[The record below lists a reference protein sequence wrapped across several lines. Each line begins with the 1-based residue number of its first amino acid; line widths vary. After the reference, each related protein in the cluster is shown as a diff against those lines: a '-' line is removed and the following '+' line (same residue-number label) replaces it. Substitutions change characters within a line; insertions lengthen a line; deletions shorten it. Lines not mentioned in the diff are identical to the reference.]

1 MSYTLFVFYN
11 FISHSCRFTDFYFLR
26 SEIIFGVY
34 YLLSLAYF
42 VPQRYLF
49 YWNDGIN
56 VRRSSA
62 KKQSLRGSASAL
74 PLRDCSFSMVHL
86 LGVAIPIPCA

>member
-1 MSYTLFVFYN
+1 MSYILFVFYS
-11 FISHSCRFTDFYFLR
+11 FISYSRRFTDFYFLR

-56 VRRSSA
+56 VRRELSNMHRA
-62 KKQSLRGSASAL
+62 LQSYAV
-74 PLRDCSFSMVHL
+74 FSRPT
-86 LGVAIPIPCA
+86 IPKDGYYA